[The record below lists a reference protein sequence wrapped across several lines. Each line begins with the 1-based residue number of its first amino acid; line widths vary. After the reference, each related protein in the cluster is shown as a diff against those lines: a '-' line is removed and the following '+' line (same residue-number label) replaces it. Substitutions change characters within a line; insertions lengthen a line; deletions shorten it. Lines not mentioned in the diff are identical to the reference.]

1 MPATAQVGAQPAAGC
16 DDGKHP
22 CCDIDC
28 DQMKLLYQQ
37 EIEMDQ
43 ALTGE
48 TSANVEANGGLWRS
62 TQNRKFAEVN
72 AVEAAA
78 TETILNGTR
87 RNA

>member
-1 MPATAQVGAQPAAGC
+1 MADGSSLPAAGC
-16 DDGKHP
+16 DDGKLP
-22 CCDIDC
+22 CCDVDC
-28 DQMKLLYQQ
+28 DQLKLLWQS
-37 EIEMDQ
+37 EIEADQ

-48 TSANVEANGGLWRS
+48 ASANIETNSALWRN

-87 RNA
+87 RNG

>member
-1 MPATAQVGAQPAAGC
+1 MTTNAKGAGC
-16 DDGKHP
+16 DDGQVP
-22 CCDIDC
+22 CCDLHC
-28 DQMKLLYQQ
+28 DLVQVVYQN
-37 EIEMDQ
+37 EIEIDQ
-43 ALTGE
+43 TLVGE
-48 TSANVEANGGLWRS
+48 TSANIETNSALWRN